1 MQVGAHVRLRR
12 FASCDSAGPGEVGFV
27 HQVLV
32 MSGKASVGEAEGV
45 KDVAPL
51 ARASRSNITCKT
63 CKTPEARMLCP
74 NIQVSFCF
82 GIK

>member
-1 MQVGAHVRLRR
+1 
-12 FASCDSAGPGEVGFV
+12 
-27 HQVLV
+27 